1 MRKVL
6 EIGGLV
12 AGAVLIV
19 FGVVAIVMGVNG
31 RSTVNSAIKAE
42 QIVGS
47 ADMTPAGDQG
57 RGGRRREAR
66 PEQASDPDLPVANT
80 PSTTARPPAAS
91 RSTCGSTRSRRP
103 AGSPTRRWASTS
115 RLPNAPKSQLMVGGG
130 TDNKVYARD
139 RSDDQA
145 AGSNGARNVWV
156 TETALTTALNTSYM
170 ASQLALFGLVV
181 GIALLLSGFGFAILA
196 IGGALRNPASSLGL
210 AFGKRTAK
218 APVPTPVPT
227 V

>member
-31 RSTVNSAIKAE
+31 RSTVSSAIKAE

-47 ADMTPAGDQG
+47 ADMTPTAIKA
-57 RGGRRREAR
+57 EAVK
-66 PEQASDPDLPVANT
+66 SKLDLNKIQIPTCTVANQAVN
-80 PSTTARPPAAS
+80 SGARARCFAQYMRIHTFEATGGFTYSQMGIYVAA
-91 RSTCGSTRSRRP
+91 
-103 AGSPTRRWASTS
+103 A
-115 RLPNAPKSQLMVGGG
+115 NAPKSQLAVGGG
-130 TDNKVYARD
+130 TSNKLYAQID
-139 RSDDQA
+139 PTTKQPV
-145 AGSNGARNVWV
+145 SNGARNVWV

-196 IGGALRNPASSLGL
+196 IGGALRNPETALSFGFGTRTPKAS
-210 AFGKRTAK
+210 
-218 APVPTPVPT
+218 VPTPVPT
-227 V
+227 A

>member
-12 AGAVLIV
+12 AGVVLIA

-47 ADMTPAGDQG
+47 ADMTPTAIKA
-57 RGGRRREAR
+57 EAVK
-66 PEQASDPDLPVANT
+66 AKLDLSKITLPTCTVANKAVNT
-80 PSTTARPPAAS
+80 GARARCFAQYMRIHTFEATGGFTYSQMGIYVAA
-91 RSTCGSTRSRRP
+91 
-103 AGSPTRRWASTS
+103 A
-115 RLPNAPKSQLMVGGG
+115 NAPKAQVMPGGG
-130 TDNKVYARD
+130 TDNTAYAQID
-139 RSDDQA
+139 PKTKQPV
-145 AGSNGARNVWV
+145 SNGARNLWV

-196 IGGALRNPASSLGL
+196 IGGALRNPENTLGL
-210 AFGKRTAK
+210 VFGKRTPK
-218 APVPTPVPT
+218 ASAPTPVPT
-227 V
+227 A

>member
-31 RSTVNSAIKAE
+31 RSTVNNSIKAE

-47 ADMTPAGDQG
+47 ADMTPTGIKA
-57 RGGRRREAR
+57 EAVS
-66 PEQASDPDLPVANT
+66 AKLDLNKIQIPTCTVANKAVN
-80 PSTTARPPAAS
+80 SGATARCFAQYMRIHTFEATGGFTYS
-91 RSTCGSTRSRRP
+91 QMGQYV
-103 AGSPTRRWASTS
+103 ALA
-115 RLPNAPKSQLMVGGG
+115 NAPKAQLAVGGG
-130 TDNKVYARD
+130 TNNKAFAQLDPTTKQPV
-139 RSDDQA
+139 
-145 AGSNGARNVWV
+145 SNGARNVWV

-181 GIALLLSGFGFAILA
+181 GVALLLSGFGFAILA
-196 IGGALRNPASSLGL
+196 IGGALRNPENSLAL
-210 AFGKRTAK
+210 AFGKRTPKTSA
-218 APVPTPVPT
+218 PTPVPT
-227 V
+227 A